1 MTPILPYG
9 RLETVKRDPSK
20 RAGWKKDQDNER
32 GRTAIRYRAYPT
44 PSQMGKVMRTA
55 GSCRFVKN
63 LTKEQWDLA
72 YRFGAGSPSYTRQ
85 SADLKELRND
95 PKLAPWLAEAPS
107 QILQQAI
114 RDTNTAYQRFFSGQ
128 SRYPTW
134 ARKASRTSFR
144 DPQDVKFRRLSRR
157 WGEVKIQGVGWI
169 RVRAHR
175 ALVGSRITSATVT
188 LEPDGKMFISVLCE
202 QHKRQPTK
210 PLAAENTTVGIDR
223 GVAVA
228 IATSDGE
235 LINRENWT
243 PKEKERL
250 RRLEQARERK
260 KAARKSEHTKAK
272 EKGTLSKRKS
282 AKLEKTELAIAVLYG
297 RARRRRKDFVEQ
309 ESCDLAKNHRLSV
322 FEDLRL
328 SAMTHSAR
336 GTVENPGKRVAQ
348 KAGLNRSMLD
358 KGLGAI
364 LSRTEDKV
372 IGHGHAVSCVPAP
385 GTSITCPVPEC
396 GHVDPANRASR
407 SVFVCVVCGYKA
419 HADINAAIII
429 RERGIKLAL
438 AGGTPVAALRGNNS
452 EPDLSGAEPEH
463 QGRRGSGNQETGCI
477 TVREVAWL

>member
-1 MTPILPYG
+1 M
-9 RLETVKRDPSK
+9 
-20 RAGWKKDQDNER
+20 
-32 GRTAIRYRAYPT
+32 
-44 PSQMGKVMRTA
+44 
-55 GSCRFVKN
+55 KN
-63 LTKEQWDLA
+63 LAKEQWDLA
-72 YRFGAGSPSYTRQ
+72 HRIGTRTPSYTRQ
-85 SADLKELRND
+85 SADLKELRDD

-114 RDTNTAYQRFFSGQ
+114 RDTNTAYQRFFSGL

-134 ARKASRTSFR
+134 AKKGSRASFR
-144 DPQDVKFRRLSRR
+144 DPQDVKFRRLSCR

-169 RVRAHR
+169 RVRTHR
-175 ALVGSRITSATVT
+175 PLVGNRITSATVVI
-188 LEPDGKMFISVLCE
+188 EPDGKMFISVLCE
-202 QHKRQPTK
+202 RHKRQPTK
-210 PLAAENTTVGIDR
+210 PLVTENTTVGIDR
-223 GVAVA
+223 GIAVA

-260 KAARKSEHTKAK
+260 KAARKSEYTK
-272 EKGTLSKRKS
+272 EKGALSERKS
-282 AKLEKTELAIAVLYG
+282 KKQEKTELQIAVLYG

-322 FEDLRL
+322 FEDLHL
-328 SAMTHSAR
+328 SAMTRSAK
-336 GTVENPGKRVAQ
+336 GTVNNPGKRVAQ

-364 LSRTEDKV
+364 LSRTQDKV
-372 IGHGHAVSCVPAP
+372 IGHGHAISCVPAP

-396 GHVDPANRASR
+396 GHMDPANRASR
-407 SVFVCVVCGYKA
+407 SVFICVACGYKA

-438 AGGTPVAALRGNNS
+438 AGGTPVTALRGNNS
-452 EPDLSGAEPEH
+452 EPDSSGAEPEQ

-477 TVREVAWL
+477 TVREVALL

>member
-1 MTPILPYG
+1 MTPILPCV
-9 RLETVKRDPSK
+9 RLDGVDLSK
-20 RAGWKKDQDNER
+20 RARWKKKDPDNER

-44 PSQMGKVMRTA
+44 PSQTGKVMRIA

-63 LTKEQWDLA
+63 LAKEQCDLA
-72 YRFGAGSPSYTRQ
+72 HRLGTRSPSYTRQ
-85 SADLKELRND
+85 SAELKELRDD
-95 PKLAPWLAEAPS
+95 PKLTPWLAEVPS

-114 RDTNTAYQRFFSGQ
+114 RDTDIAYRRFFSGQ

-134 ARKASRTSFR
+134 ARKGSRASFR

-157 WGEVKIQGVGWI
+157 WGEVKIQGVGWVQ
-169 RVRAHR
+169 VRAHR
-175 ALVGSRITSATVT
+175 AVVGSRITSATVT
-188 LEPDGKMFISVLCE
+188 MEPDGKMFISVLCE
-202 QHKRQPTK
+202 RHKRMPTK
-210 PLAAENTTVGIDR
+210 QLAPENTTFGIDR

-250 RRLEQARERK
+250 RRLERARERK
-260 KAARKSEHTKAK
+260 SVARKSEHTK
-272 EKGTLSKRKS
+272 EKGALFKRKS
-282 AKLEKTELAIAVLYG
+282 GKQEKTELAIATMYG

-309 ESCDLAKNHRLSV
+309 VSRDLAKNHRLSV

-328 SAMTHSAR
+328 SAMTRSAR
-336 GTVENPGKRVAQ
+336 GTVDNPGKRVAQ

-358 KGLGAI
+358 KALGAI
-364 LSRTEDKV
+364 LLRTQDKV
-372 IGHGHAVSCVPAP
+372 IGHGHATLCVPAP

-396 GHVDPANRASR
+396 GRVDPANRASR
-407 SVFVCVVCGYKA
+407 SVFMCVACGYQA

>member
-1 MTPILPYG
+1 MCI
-9 RLETVKRDPSK
+9 
-20 RAGWKKDQDNER
+20 
-32 GRTAIRYRAYPT
+32 
-44 PSQMGKVMRTA
+44 A

-63 LTKEQWDLA
+63 LAKEQWDLA
-72 YRFGAGSPSYTRQ
+72 HRLGTRSPSYTRQ
-85 SADLKELRND
+85 SAELKELRDD
-95 PKLAPWLAEAPS
+95 PELAPWLAEAPS

-128 SRYPTW
+128 SSYPTW
-134 ARKASRTSFR
+134 ARKGSRASFR
-144 DPQDVKFRRLSRR
+144 DPQYVKFRRLSRR

-175 ALVGSRITSATVT
+175 AVVGSRITSATVVV
-188 LEPDGKMFISVLCE
+188 EPDGKMFISVLCE
-202 QHKRQPTK
+202 RHKRVPTK
-210 PLAAENTTVGIDR
+210 PLAPENKAVGIDR

-235 LINRENWT
+235 LINRETWT

-250 RRLEQARERK
+250 RRLERARERK
-260 KAARKSEHTKAK
+260 KAARRLENTKEEKRVLSRHKSGKQ
-272 EKGTLSKRKS
+272 
-282 AKLEKTELAIAVLYG
+282 EKTELAIAAMCG

-309 ESCDLAKNHRLSV
+309 VSRDLAKNHRLSV

-328 SAMTHSAR
+328 SAMTRSAK
-336 GTVENPGKRVAQ
+336 GTVDNPGRRVAQ

-358 KGLGAI
+358 KALGAI
-364 LSRTEDKV
+364 LLRTQDKV
-372 IGHGHAVSCVPAP
+372 VGHGHATLCVPAP

-407 SVFVCVVCGYKA
+407 SVFICVACGYRA

-438 AGGTPVAALRGNNS
+438 AGGTPVAALRGNNL
-452 EPDLSGAEPEH
+452 EPDLSGAEPEL

-477 TVREVAWL
+477 TVREVALL

>member
-1 MTPILPYG
+1 MTPILPCA
-9 RLETVKRDPSK
+9 RLEIVKRYPSK
-20 RAGWKKDQDNER
+20 RARWKKKDQDNER
-32 GRTAIRYRAYPT
+32 GRIAIRYRAYPT
-44 PSQMGKVMRTA
+44 PEQHQQVVRIA
-55 GSCRFVKN
+55 GSCRVVKN
-63 LTKEQWDLA
+63 LAKEQRDLTH
-72 YRFGAGSPSYTRQ
+72 RIGTRSPSYTRQ
-85 SADLKELRND
+85 SADLKELRDD

-114 RDTNTAYQRFFSGQ
+114 RDTNTAYQRFFSGL

-134 ARKASRTSFR
+134 AKKGSRASFR

-169 RVRAHR
+169 RVKVHR
-175 ALVGSRITSATVT
+175 PLVGSRITSATVVV
-188 LEPDGKMFISVLCE
+188 EPDGKMFISLLCE
-202 QHKRQPTK
+202 RHKRQPTK
-210 PLAAENTTVGIDR
+210 PLAEENTVVGIDR

-228 IATSDGE
+228 IATSDEE

-260 KAARKSEHTKAK
+260 KAARKSENTKAK
-272 EKGTLSKRKS
+272 EKGALSRRKS
-282 AKLEKTELAIAVLYG
+282 KKQEKTELAIAVLYG
-297 RARRRRKDFVEQ
+297 RARRRRNDFVEQ
-309 ESCDLAKNHRLSV
+309 ESCDLAKNHRLSI
-322 FEDLRL
+322 FEDLHL
-328 SAMTHSAR
+328 SAMTRSAK
-336 GTVENPGKRVAQ
+336 GTVNNPGKRVAQ

-364 LSRTEDKV
+364 LSRTQDKV
-372 IGHGHAVSCVPAP
+372 IGHGHAISCVPAP
-385 GTSITCPVPEC
+385 GTSITCPEC

-407 SVFVCVVCGYKA
+407 SVFICVACGYKA

-452 EPDLSGAEPEH
+452 GPDLSGAEPEH
-463 QGRRGSGNQETGCI
+463 WGRRGSGNQETGCI
-477 TVREVAWL
+477 TVREVALL